1 MNDRALISCAVMH
14 PGVSMKEA
22 ELPRK
27 IAIAI
32 GIMFV
37 TAAIIYFAVRVFALA
52 L

>member
-1 MNDRALISCAVMH
+1 MN
-14 PGVSMKEA
+14 GA

-32 GIMFV
+32 GIAFV
-37 TAAIIYFAVRVFALA
+37 IAAAIYFAVRVFELA